1 MRVASLAFALYVFW
15 LLLSGHY
22 DPFLLGAG
30 ALAAVAVA
38 FAGRLFGYADRE
50 GHPVERIFAGFR
62 YWPWLVV
69 EIAKSALAV
78 ARIILTPSLPIAP
91 RLVKL
96 RAGPNTAVGMATY
109 ANSITLTPGTITVD
123 ADRQPPLA
131 HRPRAH
137 RGRRHRT
144 RGWRHGPPRHR
155 LRGEGVM
162 RPVRQAPNCRYGRDN
177 KRGHDGRWRSEK
189 VPPTPQPLIP
199 AHAGIR
205 VSQRQRWY
213 LERLDS
219 RVRGNERRWGCPF
232 LVPATGVPESA

>member
-30 ALAAVAVA
+30 ALAAVAIA

-50 GHPVERIFAGFR
+50 GHPVERVFAGFR

-123 ADRQPPLA
+123 ADRSHHWLIVHA
-131 HRPRAH
+131 LTEDGVIGLEAGDMDRRVTAFEGRA
-137 RGRRHRT
+137 
-144 RGWRHGPPRHR
+144 
-155 LRGEGVM
+155 
-162 RPVRQAPNCRYGRDN
+162 
-177 KRGHDGRWRSEK
+177 
-189 VPPTPQPLIP
+189 
-199 AHAGIR
+199 
-205 VSQRQRWY
+205 
-213 LERLDS
+213 
-219 RVRGNERRWGCPF
+219 
-232 LVPATGVPESA
+232 